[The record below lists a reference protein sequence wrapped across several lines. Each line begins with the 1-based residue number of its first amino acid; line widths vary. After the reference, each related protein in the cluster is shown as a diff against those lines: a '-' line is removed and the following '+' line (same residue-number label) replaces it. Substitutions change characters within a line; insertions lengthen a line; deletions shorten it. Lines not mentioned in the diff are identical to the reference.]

1 MKLYVGRNA
10 FNTRDQTME
19 YIGEAD
25 NREQLWMLFDKYLDE
40 THFKK
45 YSHYQR
51 WLCEK
56 DQDDNPMW
64 IVDFG
69 SYTRFFYIYD
79 LSGELLEDWNKLSK
93 GNVG

>member
-19 YIGEAD
+19 YIGEAED
-25 NREQLWMLFDKYLDE
+25 RLELGKMQNQYIESIKFKSYYQRVIFDKDE
-40 THFKK
+40 KG
-45 YSHYQR
+45 
-51 WLCEK
+51 
-56 DQDDNPMW
+56 DPML

-79 LSGELLEDWNKLSK
+79 LNDELTELWNNMNKGE
-93 GNVG
+93 